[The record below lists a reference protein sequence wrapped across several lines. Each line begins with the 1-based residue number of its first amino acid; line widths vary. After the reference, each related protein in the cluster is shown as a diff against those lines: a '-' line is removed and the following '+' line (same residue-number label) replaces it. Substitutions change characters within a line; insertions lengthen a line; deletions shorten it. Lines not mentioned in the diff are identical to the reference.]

1 MTLPMTEIWLIRH
14 GETDWNKARRLQ
26 GWQDIP
32 LNAAGIDQAERL
44 ARRLQEDART
54 GPFSA
59 IYSSDLE
66 RAHRTALPVA
76 ELLSLRV
83 RPEPGLRERCYG
95 VLEGLK
101 MDDLESKQPEA
112 AAAWKSRQP
121 ERALEGGETL
131 KQFHDRVVAT
141 VDDVASRHDGDRV
154 LLFSHGGVLDIAWR
168 HAQGIPL
175 SYPRDAAL
183 LNAGVNRLAIENG
196 RWRIM
201 GWGDVSHMDARSG
214 DDIVP

>member
-1 MTLPMTEIWLIRH
+1 MTEIWLIRH

-26 GWQDIP
+26 GWKDIP
-32 LNAAGIDQAERL
+32 LNEAGADQAEKLAHRL
-44 ARRLQEDART
+44 HDDALA

-66 RAHRTALPVA
+66 RAHRTAVPVS
-76 ELLSLRV
+76 ERLSLRV

-95 VLEGLK
+95 VLEGLN
-101 MDDLESKQPEA
+101 MDELDSVQPEA
-112 AAAWKSRQP
+112 AAAWKSREP
-121 ERALEGGETL
+121 DRVLEGGETL

-141 VDDVASRHDGDRV
+141 IADVAARHEGERV

-175 SYPRDAAL
+175 TYPRDAAL

-201 GWGDVSHMDARSG
+201 GWGDVAHIAKTG
-214 DDIVP
+214 DDIV

>member
-1 MTLPMTEIWLIRH
+1 MTEIWLIRH

-32 LNAAGIDQAERL
+32 LNATGVEQAAHL
-44 ARRLQEDART
+44 AQRLQDDARS
-54 GPFSA
+54 GPFCA

-66 RAHRTALPVA
+66 RAHRTALAVA
-76 ELLSLRV
+76 EKLSLRV
-83 RPEPGLRERCYG
+83 RSEPGLRERCYG
-95 VLEGLK
+95 VLEGLA
-101 MDDLESKQPEA
+101 MDDLEAQQPEA

-121 ERALEGGETL
+121 ERELAGGETL
-131 KQFHDRVVAT
+131 KQFHERVVST
-141 VDDVASRHDGDRV
+141 VDDVAARHEGDRV
-154 LLFSHGGVLDIAWR
+154 LLFTHGGVLDIAWR

-183 LNAGVNRLAIENG
+183 LNAGVNRLAIDKG
-196 RWRIM
+196 HWRIM
-201 GWGDVSHMDARSG
+201 GWGDVTHIATPGG